1 MSPSLWASYI
11 VFTFQLI
18 SGGIKPYF
26 ALKTSPA
33 SNSFPIG
40 AINTYASC
48 PFVFNQCVF
57 LLSDYIFVFC
67 FIHHKKCTSSYFFN
81 SLGKENTGMAM
92 ILIAK
97 INGVM
102 IFHIAIDTSILDL
115 FTLHRLLIRKL
126 WEINIT
132 W

>member
-1 MSPSLWASYI
+1 MLLAHLFLANVSFCSAIIYLYSAS
-11 VFTFQLI
+11 
-18 SGGIKPYF
+18 
-26 ALKTSPA
+26 
-33 SNSFPIG
+33 
-40 AINTYASC
+40 
-48 PFVFNQCVF
+48 
-57 LLSDYIFVFC
+57 
-67 FIHHKKCTSSYFFN
+67 FIIKKCTSSYFFN
-81 SLGKENTGMAM
+81 SLGKANTGMAM

-132 W
+132 WQFCQVA